1 MLAKKTKKRK
11 IAKKQPKAKFPK
23 MLATIFVLLA
33 VYLAYT
39 NVMIFIER
47 TRIGSDY
54 TKLSMTYDELQE
66 EKDLLKMRLGETYTD
81 EYLEK
86 VAREELGLY
95 KEGEKVIV
103 IKKGEEEVVEEEDN
117 SQKRGGNFFEQ
128 VLNTIK
134 EAFGLKKE

>member
-11 IAKKQPKAKFPK
+11 IAKKQPKEKFPK
-23 MLATIFVLLA
+23 MLATVFVLLA

-39 NVMIFIER
+39 NIMIFTER
-47 TRIGSDY
+47 MRIGSDY
-54 TKLSMTYDELQE
+54 TKLSMAYDELQE

-103 IKKGEEEVVEEEDN
+103 IKKGDEEIVQEEDN
-117 SQKRGGNFFEQ
+117 TREGGGNFLEQ

-134 EAFGLKKE
+134 EAFGAKKE